1 MQSKLLTFAAMLFL
15 LSILLFAGSMDYED
29 AVAEEIRY
37 CTDVAT
43 WRVHQMTDKST
54 SHGHPD
60 YKGIYDDVCRQ
71 YEPQDQFYD

>member
-1 MQSKLLTFAAMLFL
+1 MQSKLLTFAAMLFV

-54 SHGHPD
+54 AYGHPD
-60 YKGIYDDVCRQ
+60 YKNIYQSACTK
-71 YEPQDQFYD
+71 YEPNDQYQP